1 MLNLKKVIVTQRI
14 DHIKNYSETRES
26 IDQALSEWLI
36 QADYLPI
43 PISNKLVS
51 IHNNQDIQVNEQPLL
66 QNWLSVIKPN
76 ALLISGGNNI
86 GAYPA
91 RDETEKF
98 LLKWAQKN
106 RTPVL
111 GICRGMQMMA
121 VWAGGNLDV
130 VNNHVGTRHQLNIY
144 GSNNNWPNE
153 VNSYHEWG
161 LFDCPSDFE
170 IKAHS
175 DDGVIEAIRHKELPW
190 EGWMWHPEREAQFA
204 KKDIDRIK
212 QLFNIKD

>member
-1 MLNLKKVIVTQRI
+1 MIKVLVTQRVDI
-14 DHIKNYSETRES
+14 VKSCKETRDS
-26 IDQALSEWLI
+26 ADQKLIEWLI
-36 QADYLPI
+36 KAGFLPI
-43 PISNKLVS
+43 PVTNKLIVVDNDKK
-51 IHNNQDIQVNEQPLL
+51 ININKQYIF
-66 QNWLSVIKPN
+66 QNWLESIEPN
-76 ALLISGGNNI
+76 ALLLSGGNNI
-86 GAYPA
+86 GEYPA

-98 LLKWAQKN
+98 LLNWAQEN
-106 RTPVL
+106 RIPVL

-121 VWAGGNLDV
+121 VWAGGNLNV

-175 DDGVIEAIRHKELPW
+175 DDGVIEAIKHKDLPW
-190 EGWMWHPEREAQFA
+190 EGWMWHPERETPFFN
-204 KKDIDRIK
+204 KDIKRLK
-212 QLFNIKD
+212 ALFNK